1 MIDLRRAKS
10 YCCEDIKNI
19 ENYEIAINS
28 NLMYECH
35 HKDEIK
41 TLPSGIKVIR
51 SKEELIENGRYY
63 NCPANE
69 LIFMTQNEHRIYH
82 NKNRTLN
89 VIEKLKSWCGRKQT
103 TNHKKAMKL
112 VGEKYRLYKQHN
124 PNISYNEFRKLLR
137 NKEIQ

>member
-69 LIFMTQNEHRIYH
+69 LIFMSQNEHRIYH

-89 VIEKLKSWCGRKQT
+89 VIEKLKTWSGRKQT
-103 TNHKKAMKL
+103 INHKKAMKL
-112 VGEKYRLYKQHN
+112 VGEKYRLYKQQN

>member
-69 LIFMTQNEHRIYH
+69 LIFMSQNEHRIYH

-89 VIEKLKSWCGRKQT
+89 VIEKLKTWSGRKQT
-103 TNHKKAMKL
+103 INHKKAMKL
-112 VGEKYRLYKQHN
+112 VGEKYRLYKQQN
-124 PNISYNEFRKLLR
+124 QNISYNEFRKLLR